1 MKIKIMKKF
10 YLVLLVL
17 GMFVG
22 FLSSCDD
29 DDNDTPELPVV
40 TIESE
45 DGSFSMLPTESI
57 VLKAKV
63 SSSQVTDWV
72 WFVNGEKVGTDSVY
86 TFKAEKLGDYNV
98 AILASNTNGEAYA

>member
-86 TFKAEKLGDYNV
+86 TFKAE
-98 AILASNTNGEAYA
+98 